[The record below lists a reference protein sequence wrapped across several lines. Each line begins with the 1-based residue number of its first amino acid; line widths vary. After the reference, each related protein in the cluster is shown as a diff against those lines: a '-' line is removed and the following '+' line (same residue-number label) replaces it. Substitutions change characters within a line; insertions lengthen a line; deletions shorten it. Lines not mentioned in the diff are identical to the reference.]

1 MVVRAQRPEDPEDKA
16 AVRRVITEAFGPE
29 GAKVADLAEALA
41 ASMNNRL
48 SFVAEHAEQ
57 EGQATQQGQATQLG
71 QAGQEGQAAQL
82 GQAGQEGQATQ
93 LGQAGQEGQAAQ
105 QGQAGQEGQ
114 VVGHV
119 QLSRSW
125 VDAPAR
131 LVDVLVLSPL
141 GVLPRYQSKGI
152 GKQLVA
158 RSIAEAEKAGA
169 PMLFLEG
176 SPAYYSRLG
185 FEPGGRHGFTRPSV
199 RIPEAAFQ
207 VVLLPAYEPWM
218 TGALVYNEQF
228 WAHDCVGLR

>member
-57 EGQATQQGQATQLG
+57 EGQATQQ
-71 QAGQEGQAAQL
+71 
-82 GQAGQEGQATQ
+82 GQATQ